1 MSRIVSTLRIAAL
14 LALAAAA
21 VAGILSLPAD
31 TSATWL
37 PDLLIGKA
45 LGIAAALAYHRLYCR
60 WSVADPWLAAYHAW
74 QARGIR
80 GQL

>member
-14 LALAAAA
+14 LALAVAA

-60 WSVADPWLAAYHAW
+60 WSAIDPWLAAYHAW

>member
-1 MSRIVSTLRIAAL
+1 MTRTVSILRIAAL
-14 LALAAAA
+14 LALAVAA

-45 LGIAAALAYHRLYCR
+45 LGIAAALAYHRLYRR
-60 WSVADPWLAAYHAW
+60 WAVADPWLAAYHVW
-74 QARGIR
+74 QGSGIR

>member
-1 MSRIVSTLRIAAL
+1 MTRTVSILRIAAL
-14 LALAAAA
+14 LALATAA
-21 VAGILSLPAD
+21 VAGILSLPAG

-37 PDLLIGKA
+37 PDLLVGKA
-45 LGIAAALAYHRLYCR
+45 LGIAAALAYHRLYRR
-60 WSVADPWLAAYHAW
+60 WAVSDPWLAAYHAW